1 MKELMKISDIK
12 EEFSLIRGRDAIYFE
27 KCNSLSESFID
38 ITFSIDTTK
47 CDRHTTSENYIQLR
61 VKSYGIIFFK
71 MQDIEVLPRTELKS
85 CIEEI
90 VDSDIVRENT
100 ETKPVKHIVI
110 TSYDA
115 VFEFVCTDMD
125 FQLIV

>member
-1 MKELMKISDIK
+1 MKEPMKISDIQ
-12 EEFSLIRGRDAIYFE
+12 EEFGLIRGRDAIYFD

-47 CDRHTTSENYIQLR
+47 CSSHIKSENYIPMR
-61 VKSYGIIFFK
+61 VKSYGVIFFK
-71 MQDIEVLPRTELKS
+71 MHDIEMLPRTEVKS
-85 CIEEI
+85 CIDEI
-90 VDSDIVRENT
+90 VDSDIIRENV
-100 ETKPVKHIVI
+100 ETKPLKHIVI